1 MKGGIFMAEKGFGN
15 IEISDSVIKEIAV
28 RSVSEFL
35 EISEEKSIK
44 KVKKSLSVQREP
56 EGSVVVNLK
65 IDVPYGE
72 PIPDYVSK
80 LMEKLKNDIER
91 MTELTVEAVNVT
103 VEDIFEVS
111 KEEEEQKV
119 QEETS
124 EETEGS
130 EEEENKEE

>member
-1 MKGGIFMAEKGFGN
+1 MKGGIDMAEKGFGN

-35 EISEEKSIK
+35 EISDEKDIK
-44 KVKKSLSVQREP
+44 KVKKSLSIQREP

-103 VEDIFEVS
+103 VEDVFEVT
-111 KEEEEQKV
+111 KEEKEEVQGETAEEIEEGEEEEK
-119 QEETS
+119 
-124 EETEGS
+124 
-130 EEEENKEE
+130 KEE

>member
-1 MKGGIFMAEKGFGN
+1 MAEKGFGN

-103 VEDIFEVS
+103 VEDIFEVA

>member
-1 MKGGIFMAEKGFGN
+1 MAEKGFGN

-103 VEDIFEVS
+103 VEDIFEVA
-111 KEEEEQKV
+111 KEEELEA
-119 QEETS
+119 QEEIS
-124 EETEGS
+124 EGTEES

>member
-111 KEEEEQKV
+111 KEEELEA
-119 QEETS
+119 QEEIS
-124 EETEGS
+124 EGTEES

>member
-1 MKGGIFMAEKGFGN
+1 MAEKGFGN

-103 VEDIFEVS
+103 VEDIFEVP
-111 KEEEEQKV
+111 KEEEQEV

-124 EETEGS
+124 EETEES
-130 EEEENKEE
+130 EKEENKNE

>member
-1 MKGGIFMAEKGFGN
+1 MTEKGFGN

-35 EISEEKSIK
+35 EISEEKDIK
-44 KVKKSLSVQREP
+44 KVKKNLSIQREP
-56 EGSVVVNLK
+56 EGTIVVNLK

-72 PIPDYVSK
+72 PIPNYVSR

-103 VEDIFEVS
+103 VEDIFEVEKEE
-111 KEEEEQKV
+111 KEEEET
-119 QEETS
+119 QEEIS
-124 EETEGS
+124 EKTEEG
-130 EEEENKEE
+130 EEKEGQEN

>member
-1 MKGGIFMAEKGFGN
+1 
-15 IEISDSVIKEIAV
+15 
-28 RSVSEFL
+28 
-35 EISEEKSIK
+35 
-44 KVKKSLSVQREP
+44 
-56 EGSVVVNLK
+56 
-65 IDVPYGE
+65 YGE

-111 KEEEEQKV
+111 KEEELEA
-119 QEETS
+119 QEEIS
-124 EETEGS
+124 EGTEES

>member
-103 VEDIFEVS
+103 VEDIFEVP
-111 KEEEEQKV
+111 KEEEQEV

-124 EETEGS
+124 EETEES
-130 EEEENKEE
+130 EKEDSKNE

>member
-1 MKGGIFMAEKGFGN
+1 MAEKGFGN

>member
-103 VEDIFEVS
+103 VEDIFEVP
-111 KEEEEQKV
+111 KEEEQEV
-119 QEETS
+119 QGETS
-124 EETEGS
+124 EETEES
-130 EEEENKEE
+130 EKEDNKNE

>member
-1 MKGGIFMAEKGFGN
+1 MAEKGFGN

-44 KVKKSLSVQREP
+44 KVKKSLSIQREP

-111 KEEEEQKV
+111 REEELEAL
-119 QEETS
+119 EEIS
-124 EETEGS
+124 EGTEES

>member
-1 MKGGIFMAEKGFGN
+1 MAEKGFGN

-103 VEDIFEVS
+103 VEDIFEVP
-111 KEEEEQKV
+111 KEEEQEV

-124 EETEGS
+124 EETEES
-130 EEEENKEE
+130 EKEDSKNE

>member
-72 PIPDYVSK
+72 PIPNYVSK

-103 VEDIFEVS
+103 VEDIFEVP
-111 KEEEEQKV
+111 KEEEQEV

-124 EETEGS
+124 EETEES
-130 EEEENKEE
+130 EKEDNKNE

>member
-1 MKGGIFMAEKGFGN
+1 MAEKGFGN

-111 KEEEEQKV
+111 KEEELEA
-119 QEETS
+119 QEEIS
-124 EETEGS
+124 EGTEES

>member
-1 MKGGIFMAEKGFGN
+1 MAEKGFGN

-103 VEDIFEVS
+103 VEDIFEVP
-111 KEEEEQKV
+111 KEEEQEV
-119 QEETS
+119 QGETS
-124 EETEGS
+124 EETEES
-130 EEEENKEE
+130 EKEDNKNE

>member
-1 MKGGIFMAEKGFGN
+1 MAEKGFGN

-119 QEETS
+119 QEEAS

>member
-1 MKGGIFMAEKGFGN
+1 MAEKGFGN

-103 VEDIFEVS
+103 VEDIFEVP
-111 KEEEEQKV
+111 KEEEQEV

-124 EETEGS
+124 EETEES
-130 EEEENKEE
+130 EKEDNKNE

>member
-1 MKGGIFMAEKGFGN
+1 MAEKGFGN

-103 VEDIFEVS
+103 VEDIFEVP
-111 KEEEEQKV
+111 KEEEQEV
-119 QEETS
+119 QGETS
-124 EETEGS
+124 EETEES
-130 EEEENKEE
+130 EKEDSKNE

>member
-103 VEDIFEVS
+103 VEDIFEVP
-111 KEEEEQKV
+111 KEEEQEV

-124 EETEGS
+124 EETEES
-130 EEEENKEE
+130 EKEDNKNE

>member
-1 MKGGIFMAEKGFGN
+1 MAEKGFGN

-111 KEEEEQKV
+111 REEELEA
-119 QEETS
+119 QEEIS
-124 EETEGS
+124 EGTEES

>member
-1 MKGGIFMAEKGFGN
+1 MAEKGFGN

-72 PIPDYVSK
+72 PIPNYVSK

-103 VEDIFEVS
+103 VEDIFEVP
-111 KEEEEQKV
+111 KEEEQEV

-124 EETEGS
+124 EETEES
-130 EEEENKEE
+130 EKEDNKNE

>member
-1 MKGGIFMAEKGFGN
+1 MAEKGFGN

-35 EISEEKSIK
+35 EISDEKDIK
-44 KVKKSLSVQREP
+44 KVKKSLSIQREP

-103 VEDIFEVS
+103 VEDVFEVT
-111 KEEEEQKV
+111 KEEKEEVQGETAEEIEEGEEEEK
-119 QEETS
+119 
-124 EETEGS
+124 
-130 EEEENKEE
+130 KEE